1 MRKSVYKKT
10 FTILIII
17 FISSCNPTKG
27 IKYNQLLLDNNKVF
41 VNDTVSND
49 INVLSLIKQNPNSKP
64 IGLGIPL
71 RLYIH
76 NLSKN
81 DTTKDFKKISVNK
94 FLNDIGEKPVL
105 VDSLKTINS
114 LKDIQSYYFS
124 KGWFNVGG
132 KFKIKNKSQ
141 NKAEVEYL
149 INTKK
154 QFFIDSLS
162 SSISSPVLDS
172 IYNNTYPY
180 SHIKINKP
188 FNLNDFSN
196 ERERLT
202 ALFRNSGVYHFNQD
216 YIEFENDTTD
226 RNNKMNTKLIIQDRI
241 IKNNLTI
248 SQKPFNIYTISDV
261 NVFINKNSDS
271 TKLIFEGYN
280 FFTDNLVK
288 VKPTAIINSID
299 IKPNKIFKEKDLL
312 NTYKYLNELQTF
324 KYPSIEYVED
334 TSNKSLIANIE
345 LIPKDKY
352 ALGFDFNISQSN
364 IQSIGLSASTSIF
377 IRNVFKG
384 AETLQISAFGSIGSS
399 KDGSNLNDR
408 FFDINELGADIKILF
423 PRIFSPFNTDELIP
437 RFMSPKTTINL
448 SISAQKNIGLDKQTA
463 NGIFSYNWRPR
474 QNRRY
479 NIDLFNVQYVR
490 NLNPSNY
497 FRVYQN
503 SFNRL
508 ENIAL
513 SFNQTP
519 TNYIFTNAFGENSLI
534 DEYADDT
541 IDFLI
546 SNLNFQENYS
556 ENFKSING
564 IKQRKER
571 LTQNNLIFSTNFS
584 FTRDSKEDV
593 NDVDF
598 SLFKFKFELAGN
610 LLSSISK
617 AIDLN
622 KNDND
627 KYELFNV
634 EYSQYIKSEID
645 HIKYWKFK
653 RSNVLAIRSYLGIAL
668 PYGNSDYIPFSKSFF
683 AGGANDNRAWT
694 AYNLGPGSSINNNEF
709 NEANFKIALNIEH
722 RFNLFNKFNGA
733 FFIDSGNIWNI
744 NDGTND
750 QKAIFKNFKS
760 LKDLAVGV
768 GFGIRYDLGFFILR
782 TDVGFKA
789 YNPEIT
795 DKNRWFQ
802 NTNFNTAVYNIGIN
816 YPF

>member
-162 SSISSPVLDS
+162 SSISSPILDS

-241 IKNNLTI
+241 IKNNLKI

-364 IQSIGLSASTSIF
+364 IQSIGLSASSSIF

-617 AIDLN
+617 AIDIN

-634 EYSQYIKSEID
+634 EYSQFIKSEID

>member
-226 RNNKMNTKLIIQDRI
+226 RNNKMSTKLIIQDRI
-241 IKNNLTI
+241 IKNNLKI
-248 SQKPFNIYTISDV
+248 SQKPFEIYTISDV

-345 LIPKDKY
+345 LVPKDKY

-364 IQSIGLSASTSIF
+364 IQSIGLSTSSSIF

-546 SNLNFQENYS
+546 SNLNFQENYP

-634 EYSQYIKSEID
+634 EYSQYLKSEID

-795 DKNRWFQ
+795 DQNRWFQ

>member
-1 MRKSVYKKT
+1 MRKSVYKTT

-17 FISSCNPTKG
+17 FISSCNPAKG

-49 INVLSLIKQNPNSKP
+49 INVISLIKQNPNSKP
-64 IGLGIPL
+64 VGLNIPL
-71 RLYIH
+71 RLHIY

-81 DTTKDFKKISVNK
+81 DSSKNFKKISLNK
-94 FLNDIGEKPVL
+94 FLKDIGEKPVL
-105 VDSLKTINS
+105 VDSLKTTNS

-124 KGWFNVGG
+124 KGWFDVDG
-132 KFKIKNKSQ
+132 KFEIKKKSKNKG
-141 NKAEVEYL
+141 EVNYL

-180 SHIKINKP
+180 SYIKIDKP
-188 FNLNDFSN
+188 FNLNDFSK

-202 ALFRNSGVYHFNQD
+202 SLFRNSGVYHFSQD
-216 YIEFENDTTD
+216 YIEFENDTTG
-226 RNNKMNTKLIIQDRI
+226 RNNRMNTKLIIQDRI
-241 IKNNLTI
+241 IKNNLEI
-248 SQKPFNIYTISDV
+248 IQKPFEIYTISDV
-261 NVFINKNSDS
+261 NIFINKNNESNQ
-271 TKLIFEGYN
+271 LIFEGFN
-280 FFTDNLVK
+280 FFTDKQLK
-288 VKPTAIINSID
+288 FKASTIISSID
-299 IKPNKIFKEKDLL
+299 IKPKKIFREKDLL

-334 TSNKSLIANIE
+334 TENKSLIANIE
-345 LIPKDKY
+345 LVPKDKY

-364 IQSIGLSASTSIF
+364 IQSIGLSTSSSIF

-399 KDGSNLNDR
+399 KEGSNINDR

-423 PRIFSPFNTDELIP
+423 PRIFSPFNTDEFIP
-437 RFMSPKTTINL
+437 RFMSPKTVLNF
-448 SISAQKNIGLDKQTA
+448 SISAQNNIGLDKQTA
-463 NGIFSYNWRPR
+463 NGIFSYNWKPKE
-474 QNRRY
+474 NKRY
-479 NIDLFNVQYVR
+479 NIDLFNIQYVR
-490 NLNPSNY
+490 NLNPNNY
-497 FRVYQN
+497 FSVYQN
-503 SFNRL
+503 SFYRL

-513 SFNQTP
+513 SFDQTP
-519 TNYIFTNAFGENSLI
+519 TNFIFTNAFGENSLI

-546 SNLNFQENYS
+546 SNLNFQDNYP

-564 IKQRKER
+564 INQRKER

-584 FTRDSKEDV
+584 FTRDSKKDI

-617 AIDLN
+617 AIEIN
-622 KNDND
+622 RNDNN

-634 EYSQYIKSEID
+634 EYSQYLKSEID
-645 HIKYWKFK
+645 HIKYWKLR
-653 RSNVLAIRSYLGIAL
+653 RSNVLAIRSYLGIAI

-709 NEANFKIALNIEH
+709 NEANFKIAFNIEH

-733 FFIDSGNIWNI
+733 FFIDSGNIWNV
-744 NDGTND
+744 NDGTSD
-750 QKAIFKNFKS
+750 QRAVFKNFES

-789 YNPEIT
+789 YNPEIS

>member
-10 FTILIII
+10 FAILIII

-364 IQSIGLSASTSIF
+364 IQSIGLSASSSIF

-423 PRIFSPFNTDELIP
+423 PRIFSLFNTDELIP

-519 TNYIFTNAFGENSLI
+519 TNYIFTNAFGENFLI
-534 DEYADDT
+534 DEYADET

-546 SNLNFQENYS
+546 SNSNFQENYP

-795 DKNRWFQ
+795 DQNRWFQ

>member
-10 FTILIII
+10 FAILIII

-162 SSISSPVLDS
+162 SSISSPILDS

-288 VKPTAIINSID
+288 VKPTAIISSID

-364 IQSIGLSASTSIF
+364 IQSIGLSASSSIF

-546 SNLNFQENYS
+546 SNLNFQENYP

-617 AIDLN
+617 AIDIN

>member
-10 FTILIII
+10 ITILVII

-27 IKYNQLLLDNNKVF
+27 IKYNELLLDNNKVF
-41 VNDTVSND
+41 VNDTISND
-49 INVLSLIKQNPNSKP
+49 VNVLSLIKQNPNSKP
-64 IGLGIPL
+64 VGLNIPL

-76 NLSKN
+76 NLSKI
-81 DTTKDFKKISVNK
+81 DTTKNFKKISLNK
-94 FLNDIGEKPVL
+94 FLKDIGEKPVL

-124 KGWFNVGG
+124 KGWFNVDG
-132 KFKIKNKSQ
+132 KFEINKISKNQ
-141 NKAEVEYL
+141 GEVKYL

-154 QFFIDSLS
+154 QFFVDSLS
-162 SSISSPVLDS
+162 SSISSPILDS
-172 IYNNTYPY
+172 IYKNTYPY
-180 SHIKINKP
+180 LHINMGKS

-202 ALFRNSGVYHFNQD
+202 TLFRNSGVYHFNQD
-216 YIEFENDTTD
+216 YIEFENDTTG

-241 IKNNLTI
+241 IKNKLDI
-248 SQKPFNIYTISDV
+248 IQKPFEIYTISDV
-261 NVFINKNSDS
+261 NIFINDNNDNN
-271 TKLIFEGYN
+271 KLIFEGYN
-280 FFTDNLVK
+280 FFTDNTIK
-288 VKPTAIINSID
+288 VKPTAIISSID
-299 IKPNKIFKEKDLL
+299 IKPNKIFREKDLL

-324 KYPSIEYVED
+324 KYPIIEYVED
-334 TSNKSLIANIE
+334 TVNKSLIANIE

-364 IQSIGLSASTSIF
+364 IQSIGLSASSSIF

-399 KDGSNLNDR
+399 KDGSNINDN

-423 PRIFSPFNTDELIP
+423 PRIFSPFNTDEFIP

-519 TNYIFTNAFGENSLI
+519 TNYIFTNAFGENFLI

-541 IDFLI
+541 IDFL
-546 SNLNFQENYS
+546 NMR
-556 ENFKSING
+556 INALE
-564 IKQRKER
+564 ER
-571 LTQNNLIFSTNFS
+571 IEFLEAQNEI
-584 FTRDSKEDV
+584 
-593 NDVDF
+593 
-598 SLFKFKFELAGN
+598 
-610 LLSSISK
+610 
-617 AIDLN
+617 LN
-622 KNDND
+622 K
-627 KYELFNV
+627 
-634 EYSQYIKSEID
+634 Q
-645 HIKYWKFK
+645 
-653 RSNVLAIRSYLGIAL
+653 
-668 PYGNSDYIPFSKSFF
+668 
-683 AGGANDNRAWT
+683 
-694 AYNLGPGSSINNNEF
+694 
-709 NEANFKIALNIEH
+709 
-722 RFNLFNKFNGA
+722 
-733 FFIDSGNIWNI
+733 
-744 NDGTND
+744 
-750 QKAIFKNFKS
+750 Q
-760 LKDLAVGV
+760 
-768 GFGIRYDLGFFILR
+768 
-782 TDVGFKA
+782 
-789 YNPEIT
+789 
-795 DKNRWFQ
+795 
-802 NTNFNTAVYNIGIN
+802 
-816 YPF
+816 

>member
-162 SSISSPVLDS
+162 SSISSPILDS

-364 IQSIGLSASTSIF
+364 IQSIGLSTSSSIF

-546 SNLNFQENYS
+546 SNLNFQENYP

-617 AIDLN
+617 AIDIN

>member
-162 SSISSPVLDS
+162 SSISSPILDS

-241 IKNNLTI
+241 IKNNLKI

-364 IQSIGLSASTSIF
+364 IQSIGLSASSSIF

-519 TNYIFTNAFGENSLI
+519 TNYIFTNAFGENFLI
-534 DEYADDT
+534 DEYADET

-617 AIDLN
+617 AIDIN

>member
-1 MRKSVYKKT
+1 MLKIQKT
-10 FTILIII
+10 
-17 FISSCNPTKG
+17 
-27 IKYNQLLLDNNKVF
+27 
-41 VNDTVSND
+41 
-49 INVLSLIKQNPNSKP
+49 
-64 IGLGIPL
+64 
-71 RLYIH
+71 
-76 NLSKN
+76 NL
-81 DTTKDFKKISVNK
+81 
-94 FLNDIGEKPVL
+94 
-105 VDSLKTINS
+105 
-114 LKDIQSYYFS
+114 
-124 KGWFNVGG
+124 
-132 KFKIKNKSQ
+132 
-141 NKAEVEYL
+141 
-149 INTKK
+149 
-154 QFFIDSLS
+154 
-162 SSISSPVLDS
+162 
-172 IYNNTYPY
+172 
-180 SHIKINKP
+180 
-188 FNLNDFSN
+188 
-196 ERERLT
+196 
-202 ALFRNSGVYHFNQD
+202 
-216 YIEFENDTTD
+216 
-226 RNNKMNTKLIIQDRI
+226 
-241 IKNNLTI
+241 
-248 SQKPFNIYTISDV
+248 
-261 NVFINKNSDS
+261 
-271 TKLIFEGYN
+271 
-280 FFTDNLVK
+280 
-288 VKPTAIINSID
+288 
-299 IKPNKIFKEKDLL
+299 
-312 NTYKYLNELQTF
+312 
-324 KYPSIEYVED
+324 
-334 TSNKSLIANIE
+334 LIANIE
-345 LIPKDKY
+345 LVPKDKY

-364 IQSIGLSASTSIF
+364 IQSIGLSTSSSIF

-399 KDGSNLNDR
+399 KDGSNINDR

-423 PRIFSPFNTDELIP
+423 PRIFSPFNTDEFIP

-448 SISAQKNIGLDKQTA
+448 SISGQNNIGLDKQTA
-463 NGIFSYNWRPR
+463 NGIFSYNWKPAG
-474 QNRRY
+474 NKRY

-546 SNLNFQENYS
+546 SNLNFQENYP
-556 ENFKSING
+556 ENFKSISG
-564 IKQRKER
+564 INQRKDR

-598 SLFKFKFELAGN
+598 SLFRFKFELAGN
-610 LLSSISK
+610 LLSTISK
-617 AIDLN
+617 AIDIN
-622 KNDND
+622 KNENE

-634 EYSQYIKSEID
+634 EYSQYLKSEID

-653 RSNVLAIRSYLGIAL
+653 RSNVLAIRSYLGIAI

-694 AYNLGPGSSINNNEF
+694 AYDLGPGSSINNNEF
-709 NEANFKIALNIEH
+709 NEANFKIAFNIEH
-722 RFNLFNKFNGA
+722 RFNMFNKFNGA

-760 LKDLAVGV
+760 LKDIAVGV

-789 YNPEIT
+789 YNPKII

-802 NTNFNTAVYNIGIN
+802 NTSFNTAVYNIGIN

>member
-162 SSISSPVLDS
+162 SSISSPILDS
-172 IYNNTYPY
+172 INNNTYPY

-216 YIEFENDTTD
+216 YIEFENDTTG
-226 RNNKMNTKLIIQDRI
+226 RNNKMSTKLIIQDRI
-241 IKNNLTI
+241 IKNNLKI

-352 ALGFDFNISQSN
+352 ALGFNFNISQSN
-364 IQSIGLSASTSIF
+364 IQSIGLSASSSIF

-423 PRIFSPFNTDELIP
+423 PRIFSLFNTDELIP
-437 RFMSPKTTINL
+437 RFMSPKTSVNL

-463 NGIFSYNWRPR
+463 NGIFSYNWRPG

-490 NLNPSNY
+490 NVNPSNY

-534 DEYADDT
+534 NEYADDT

-546 SNLNFQENYS
+546 SNLNFQENYP

-617 AIDLN
+617 AIDIN

-709 NEANFKIALNIEH
+709 NEANFKIAFNIEH

-795 DKNRWFQ
+795 DQNRWFQ

>member
-154 QFFIDSLS
+154 QFFIDSLF
-162 SSISSPVLDS
+162 SSISSPILDS

-364 IQSIGLSASTSIF
+364 IQSIGLSASSSIF

-423 PRIFSPFNTDELIP
+423 PRIFSLFNTDELIP

-448 SISAQKNIGLDKQTA
+448 SISAQNNIGLDKQTA
-463 NGIFSYNWRPR
+463 NGIFSYNWKPR

-546 SNLNFQENYS
+546 SNLNFQENYP

-564 IKQRKER
+564 IKQRKDR

-617 AIDLN
+617 AIDIN

>member
-10 FTILIII
+10 FTILVII

-27 IKYNQLLLDNNKVF
+27 IKYNELLLDNNKVF
-41 VNDTVSND
+41 VNDTISND
-49 INVLSLIKQNPNSKP
+49 INILSLIKQNPNSKP

-81 DTTKDFKKISVNK
+81 DTLKSFKKISVNK
-94 FLNDIGEKPVL
+94 FLKDIGEKPVII
-105 VDSLKTINS
+105 DSLKTINS

-124 KGWFNVGG
+124 KGWFDVDG
-132 KFKIKNKSQ
+132 KFEIKRTSN
-141 NKAEVEYL
+141 NKAEVNYL

-154 QFFIDSLS
+154 QFFVDSLS
-162 SSISSPVLDS
+162 STISSPVIDS
-172 IYNNTYPY
+172 IYKNTYPY
-180 SHIKINKP
+180 LHINIDKS
-188 FNLNDFSN
+188 FSLNDFSN

-202 ALFRNSGVYHFNQD
+202 SLFRNSGVYHFSQD
-216 YIEFENDTTD
+216 YIEFENDTTG

-241 IKNNLTI
+241 IKNNVDI
-248 SQKPFNIYTISDV
+248 NQKPFEIYTISDV
-261 NVFINKNSDS
+261 NVFINKNNESNQ
-271 TKLIFEGYN
+271 LIFEGFN
-280 FFTDNLVK
+280 FFTDKQLK
-288 VKPTAIINSID
+288 FKPSTIISSID
-299 IKPNKIFKEKDLL
+299 IKPNKIFREKDLL

-334 TSNKSLIANIE
+334 TENKSLIANIE
-345 LIPKDKY
+345 LVPKDKY

-364 IQSIGLSASTSIF
+364 IQSIGLSTSSSIF

-399 KDGSNLNDR
+399 KDGSNINDR

-423 PRIFSPFNTDELIP
+423 PRIFSPFNTDEFIP

-448 SISAQKNIGLDKQTA
+448 SISAQNNIGLDKQTA
-463 NGIFSYNWRPR
+463 NGIFSYNWKPAG
-474 QNRRY
+474 NKRY

-534 DEYADDT
+534 DEYANDT

-546 SNLNFQENYS
+546 SNLNFQENYP
-556 ENFKSING
+556 ENFKSISG
-564 IKQRKER
+564 INQRKDR

-598 SLFKFKFELAGN
+598 SLFRFKFELAGN
-610 LLSSISK
+610 LLSTISK
-617 AIDLN
+617 AIDIN
-622 KNDND
+622 KNENE

-634 EYSQYIKSEID
+634 EYSQYLKSEID

-653 RSNVLAIRSYLGIAL
+653 RSNVLAIRSYLGIAI

-694 AYNLGPGSSINNNEF
+694 AYDLGPGSSINNNEF
-709 NEANFKIALNIEH
+709 NEANFKIAFNIEH
-722 RFNLFNKFNGA
+722 RFNMFNKFNGA

-760 LKDLAVGV
+760 LKDIAVGV
-768 GFGIRYDLGFFILR
+768 GFGIRYDLDFFILR

-789 YNPEIT
+789 YNPKII

-802 NTNFNTAVYNIGIN
+802 NTSFNTAVYNIGIN

>member
-1 MRKSVYKKT
+1 
-10 FTILIII
+10 
-17 FISSCNPTKG
+17 
-27 IKYNQLLLDNNKVF
+27 
-41 VNDTVSND
+41 
-49 INVLSLIKQNPNSKP
+49 
-64 IGLGIPL
+64 
-71 RLYIH
+71 
-76 NLSKN
+76 
-81 DTTKDFKKISVNK
+81 
-94 FLNDIGEKPVL
+94 EL
-105 VDSLKTINS
+105 V
-114 LKDIQSYYFS
+114 
-124 KGWFNVGG
+124 
-132 KFKIKNKSQ
+132 
-141 NKAEVEYL
+141 
-149 INTKK
+149 
-154 QFFIDSLS
+154 
-162 SSISSPVLDS
+162 
-172 IYNNTYPY
+172 
-180 SHIKINKP
+180 
-188 FNLNDFSN
+188 
-196 ERERLT
+196 
-202 ALFRNSGVYHFNQD
+202 
-216 YIEFENDTTD
+216 
-226 RNNKMNTKLIIQDRI
+226 
-241 IKNNLTI
+241 
-248 SQKPFNIYTISDV
+248 
-261 NVFINKNSDS
+261 
-271 TKLIFEGYN
+271 
-280 FFTDNLVK
+280 
-288 VKPTAIINSID
+288 
-299 IKPNKIFKEKDLL
+299 
-312 NTYKYLNELQTF
+312 
-324 KYPSIEYVED
+324 
-334 TSNKSLIANIE
+334 
-345 LIPKDKY
+345 PKDKY

-448 SISAQKNIGLDKQTA
+448 SISAQNNIGLDKQTA
-463 NGIFSYNWRPR
+463 NGIFSYNWKPR

-617 AIDLN
+617 AIDIN

-645 HIKYWKFK
+645 HIKYWK
-653 RSNVLAIRSYLGIAL
+653 SNVLAIRSYLGIAL

-750 QKAIFKNFKS
+750 QKAIFKNFES

-795 DKNRWFQ
+795 DQNRWFQ

>member
-162 SSISSPVLDS
+162 SSISSPILDS

-180 SHIKINKP
+180 SYIKINKP

-546 SNLNFQENYS
+546 SNSNFQENYS

-617 AIDLN
+617 AIDIN

-709 NEANFKIALNIEH
+709 NEANLKIALNIEH

-795 DKNRWFQ
+795 DQNRWFQ

>member
-10 FTILIII
+10 FAILIII

-162 SSISSPVLDS
+162 SSISSPILDS

-216 YIEFENDTTD
+216 YIEFENDTTG

-261 NVFINKNSDS
+261 NVFINKNNESNQ
-271 TKLIFEGYN
+271 LIFEGYN
-280 FFTDNLVK
+280 FFTDKQLK
-288 VKPTAIINSID
+288 FKPSTIIGSID
-299 IKPNKIFKEKDLL
+299 IKPNKIFKEKNLL

-364 IQSIGLSASTSIF
+364 IQSIGLSASSSIF

-423 PRIFSPFNTDELIP
+423 PRIFSLFNTDELIP

-448 SISAQKNIGLDKQTA
+448 SISAQNNIGLDKQTA

-546 SNLNFQENYS
+546 SNLNFQENYP

>member
-162 SSISSPVLDS
+162 SSISSPILDS

-241 IKNNLTI
+241 IKNNLKI

-364 IQSIGLSASTSIF
+364 IQSIGLSASSSIF

-546 SNLNFQENYS
+546 SNLNFQENYP

-617 AIDLN
+617 AIDIN

>member
-71 RLYIH
+71 RLHIH

-162 SSISSPVLDS
+162 SSISSPILDS
-172 IYNNTYPY
+172 INNNTYPY

-216 YIEFENDTTD
+216 YIEFENDTTG
-226 RNNKMNTKLIIQDRI
+226 RNNKMSTKLIIQDRI
-241 IKNNLTI
+241 IKNNLKI

-364 IQSIGLSASTSIF
+364 IQSIGLSASSSIF

-423 PRIFSPFNTDELIP
+423 PRIFSLFNTDELIP
-437 RFMSPKTTINL
+437 RFMSPKTSVNL

-534 DEYADDT
+534 NEYADDT

-546 SNLNFQENYS
+546 SNLNFQENYP

-617 AIDLN
+617 AIDIN

-709 NEANFKIALNIEH
+709 NEANFKIAFNIEH

-795 DKNRWFQ
+795 NKNRWFQ

>member
-162 SSISSPVLDS
+162 SSISSPILDS

-216 YIEFENDTTD
+216 YIEFENDTTG

-288 VKPTAIINSID
+288 VKPTAIISSID

-364 IQSIGLSASTSIF
+364 IQSIGLSTSSSIF

-617 AIDLN
+617 AIDIN

-795 DKNRWFQ
+795 DQNRWFQ